1 MACRGSSSWSLG
13 SQIWE
18 GDMSQLAGHLCSH
31 NVPIFVSWSQASTIL
46 CIIFPRWITFPP
58 PWLSTWQRPGINCIA
73 EKCMCP
79 VFPAGESSNF
89 VLLVYIYT
97 YKLYM
102 VLACLRPINPR
113 LSPWNHPCKIYL
125 NVCSAQCWWVNSYR
139 QVGPSSLYLYGIRLA
154 KNKNQRSPIFIGSSC
169 SPKTMLIDVVI
180 SWCDT
185 TSCMLM
191 VSFHHF
197 VVWIWFKL
205 NYPPFFLGDLPMVK
219 AC

>member
-31 NVPIFVSWSQASTIL
+31 NVPIFVSWSQASTIF

-58 PWLSTWQRPGINCIA
+58 PRGWALGKDQVST
-73 EKCMCP
+73 
-79 VFPAGESSNF
+79 
-89 VLLVYIYT
+89 VLLRNACVPFSRPVSHQILSCLYIYIHT

-125 NVCSAQCWWVNSYR
+125 NVCLAQCWWVNSYR

-154 KNKNQRSPIFIGSSC
+154 KNKNQRSPHIYWFIMLSQNNVDRCCDFLVRYHKLHAHGVFSSFC
-169 SPKTMLIDVVI
+169 GLNMIQTELSAFF
-180 SWCDT
+180 SWW
-185 TSCMLM
+185 S
-191 VSFHHF
+191 S
-197 VVWIWFKL
+197 
-205 NYPPFFLGDLPMVK
+205 NG
-219 AC
+219 

>member
-31 NVPIFVSWSQASTIL
+31 NVPIFVSWSQASTIF

-58 PWLSTWQRPGINCIA
+58 PVAEHLAKTRYQLYCWEMHVSRFPGRWVIKFCLACI
-73 EKCMCP
+73 
-79 VFPAGESSNF
+79 
-89 VLLVYIYT
+89 YIYIHT

-154 KNKNQRSPIFIGSSC
+154 KNKNQRSPHIYWFIMLSQNNVDRCCDFLVRYHKLHAHGVFSSFC
-169 SPKTMLIDVVI
+169 GLNMIQTELSAFF
-180 SWCDT
+180 SWW
-185 TSCMLM
+185 S
-191 VSFHHF
+191 S
-197 VVWIWFKL
+197 
-205 NYPPFFLGDLPMVK
+205 NG
-219 AC
+219 

>member
-31 NVPIFVSWSQASTIL
+31 NVPIFVSWSQASTIF

-89 VLLVYIYT
+89 VLLVYIYIHT

-154 KNKNQRSPIFIGSSC
+154 KNKNQRSPHIYWFIMLSQNNVDRCCDFLVRYHKLHAHGVFSSFC
-169 SPKTMLIDVVI
+169 GLNMIQTELSAFF
-180 SWCDT
+180 SWW
-185 TSCMLM
+185 S
-191 VSFHHF
+191 S
-197 VVWIWFKL
+197 
-205 NYPPFFLGDLPMVK
+205 NG
-219 AC
+219 